1 MITPMMEKQ
10 LLVLYKTLT
19 GHSPAEIKRIAGA
32 GSNRRYFRL
41 CPNPDIIGTIGTSRE
56 ENEAFIYLCENFHK
70 KGLPVPEILAMTV
83 DHSCYLQ
90 SDLGDTALFDL
101 ISKRPDK
108 SEWNED
114 ITALLTKTIT
124 LLPKMQWIGG
134 KDLDYCKCYPVQEMD
149 RRSVMWD
156 LNYFKYCFLKATGIE
171 FREDFLED
179 DFEKFADILLREKS
193 DTFMFRDFQSRNV
206 MIKNGEPYFIDFQ
219 GGRRGPWQYD
229 LVSFLWQ
236 AKAAFP
242 PSLRDKLIE
251 YYLNAASE
259 FAEIDRYNFFHTLPY
274 FVLFRT
280 LQVLG
285 AYGFRGY
292 VEHKPHFLQSI
303 PGAIRNLTEILDH
316 GFPELPYLN
325 SLLKEMS
332 SRERFNDQQEKT
344 DRLTV
349 KVASFGYNRHGI
361 PTDLSGNGGGFV
373 FDCRA
378 LHNPGRYDQYKQL
391 TGLDRE
397 VIEFLEND
405 GSILQFLSEVYPMVD
420 NSVET
425 YLNRGFT
432 SLMVSFGCTGGQHRS
447 VYSAE
452 HLAAHLHERFP
463 DAIIE
468 LTHFELGKKLIL
480 K

>member
-10 LLVLYKTLT
+10 LLILYKTLT
-19 GHSPAEIKRIAGA
+19 GHFPAEIKRIAAA
-32 GSNRRYFRL
+32 GSNRQYFRL
-41 CPNPDIIGTIGTSRE
+41 GPNPDVIGTIGTSTE

-70 KGLPVPEILAMTV
+70 KRLPVPEILAMTV
-83 DHSCYLQ
+83 DHKCYLQ

-108 SEWNED
+108 SLWD
-114 ITALLTKTIT
+114 DRITRLLTKTIM
-124 LLPKMQWIGG
+124 LLPKIQWTGG
-134 KDLDYCKCYPVQEMD
+134 KNLDYRKCYPVPAMD
-149 RRSVMWD
+149 KRSIMWD
-156 LNYFKYCFLKATGIE
+156 LNYFKYCFLKATGLEI
-171 FREDFLED
+171 RENLLED
-179 DFEKFADILLREKS
+179 DFEKLAEKLLEDNC

-206 MIKNGEPYFIDFQ
+206 MIKDEEPYFIDFQ

-242 PSLRDKLIE
+242 RFLRDKMIE
-251 YYLNAASE
+251 DYLNAASE
-259 FAEIDRYNFFHTLPY
+259 FTVIDRDNFYHTLPY

-292 VEHKPHFLQSI
+292 MEHKAHFLQSI
-303 PGAIRNLTEILDH
+303 PGAIRNLTEILDP

-325 SLLKEMS
+325 HLLKEMS
-332 SRERFNDQQEKT
+332 SMERFNEQQET
-344 DRLTV
+344 PDRLTV

-378 LHNPGRYDQYKQL
+378 LHNPGRYDRYKQL
-391 TGLDRE
+391 TGLDSE

-405 GSILQFLSEVYPMVD
+405 GSILKFLSEVYPMVD

-425 YLNRGFT
+425 YLRRGFT
-432 SLMVSFGCTGGQHRS
+432 SLMVNFGCTGGQHRS